1 MSSVL
6 RIPGHPSEA
15 TVVVISMA
23 ATAVLGATGINVLLT
38 TSPARA
44 GYLAAAVAAG
54 GIALCCFAGAI
65 ALLRLTGCLRP
76 ALWGYLPGLA
86 AVLAAGLL
94 VSEHATRGA
103 TDPVAPAVGALVLLL
118 PSTWIPI
125 YAAVHAHLESRRE
138 DAAVRSWRGRI

>member
-15 TVVVISMA
+15 AVVVIAMG
-23 ATAVLGATGINVLLT
+23 ATVVLGATGANLLVT
-38 TSPARA
+38 QSPDRS
-44 GYLAAAVAAG
+44 GYLAAAVTAG

-65 ALLRLTGCLRP
+65 ALLRVTGCLRP
-76 ALWGYLPGLA
+76 ALWGYLPGLI

-94 VSEHATRGA
+94 VSEHGTSGA
-103 TDPVAPAVGALVLLL
+103 ADPVSPALGALVLLL